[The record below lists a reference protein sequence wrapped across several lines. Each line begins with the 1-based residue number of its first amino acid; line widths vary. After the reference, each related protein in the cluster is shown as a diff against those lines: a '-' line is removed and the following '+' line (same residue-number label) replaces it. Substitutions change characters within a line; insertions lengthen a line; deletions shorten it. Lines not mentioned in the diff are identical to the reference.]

1 MSTTL
6 RLGTRGS
13 TLAMRQAAA
22 VKERLENRRFD
33 VELVEVETTGD
44 QITDEAIH
52 ELGKTG
58 AFVRALDEEVLD
70 GDCDAAVHSMKDMPT
85 EMPEDLIVA
94 GVPERAAPRDVL
106 VTREGTSLMGLPEG
120 ATVGTSSLR
129 RGAQLLAER
138 PDLDVQPLRGN
149 VDTRVEKLL
158 APPLVRE
165 HERRVEAEADEEVES
180 FAAYDE
186 TDGDD
191 EADDQSRSTDYAK
204 YNKPDD
210 ADDDET
216 GPGTDGDGG
225 DSDDGDGDADDDSEF
240 DRTVEEWFEDLSELE
255 RRALERDPDVEY
267 DAIVLAEA
275 GLERAG
281 LLHHVEHTQLR
292 PDQFVPAPGQGTLAV
307 TARDGDLA
315 DDIRSAL
322 DHAPTRVEA
331 TAERTVLEE
340 LGGGCVAPVGI
351 YAVLQGSV
359 VRTSVRVLDRE
370 GDEEVRETRELPV
383 ERHPHAAREFAS
395 DLADDGAAEII
406 AQARRRTDEE
416 SGAGGASPDTP
427 DAIEGGDGGEDDEDD
442 ATGGTDA

>member
-13 TLAMRQAAA
+13 ALAMRQAATI
-22 VKERLENRRFD
+22 KDRLENRRFD

-85 EMPEDLIVA
+85 DLPEDMVVA

-106 VTREGTSLMGLPEG
+106 VSRNGTSLAGLPEG

-129 RGAQLLAER
+129 RRAQLLAER
-138 PDLDVQPLRGN
+138 PDLDVRPLRGN
-149 VDTRVEKLL
+149 VDTRVGKLL
-158 APPLVRE
+158 APPLLRE
-165 HERRVEAEADEEVES
+165 HERRVEAEADEEVEE
-180 FAAYDE
+180 FAE
-186 TDGDD
+186 
-191 EADDQSRSTDYAK
+191 
-204 YNKPDD
+204 YNVPDD
-210 ADDDET
+210 AEDDE
-216 GPGTDGDGG
+216 DEDE
-225 DSDDGDGDADDDSEF
+225 DDDSEY

-255 RRALERDPDVEY
+255 RRALEQDPDVDY

-281 LLHHVEHTQLR
+281 LLHHVEHRQLN
-292 PDQFVPAPGQGTLAV
+292 PDTFVPAPSQGTLAV
-307 TARDGDLA
+307 TARDGELA
-315 DDIRSAL
+315 EELRSVL

-331 TAERTVLEE
+331 TVERTVLGE
-340 LGGGCVAPVGI
+340 LGGGCVAPIGI

-359 VRTSVRVLDRE
+359 VRTLVRVLDRD
-370 GDEEVRETRELPV
+370 GDEQIRETRELPV
-383 ERHPHAAREFAS
+383 DQHPRAAREFAA
-395 DLADDGAAEII
+395 DLADAGAAELIE
-406 AQARRRTDEE
+406 QARRRSDEA
-416 SGAGGASPDTP
+416 SGTGGASPESPEPTEDG
-427 DAIEGGDGGEDDEDD
+427 DRDEEGGE
-442 ATGGTDA
+442 

>member
-13 TLAMRQAAA
+13 ALALRQAATI
-22 VKERLENRRFD
+22 KERLENRRFD

-85 EMPEDLIVA
+85 EMPEDMIVA

-106 VTREGTSLMGLPEG
+106 VTRDGASLDGLPEG

-138 PDLDVQPLRGN
+138 EDLDVQPLRGN
-149 VDTRVEKLL
+149 VDTRIQKLL
-158 APPLVRE
+158 APPLLAE
-165 HERRVEAEADEEVES
+165 HERRVVAEADEEVEDL
-180 FAAYDE
+180 AEYKHLDE
-186 TDGDD
+186 D
-191 EADDQSRSTDYAK
+191 E
-204 YNKPDD
+204 
-210 ADDDET
+210 DDDE
-216 GPGTDGDGG
+216 
-225 DSDDGDGDADDDSEF
+225 DDEDDDSEY
-240 DRTVEEWFEDLSELE
+240 DRTVEEWFEDLTELQ
-255 RRALERDPDVEY
+255 RRALERDPDTEY

-281 LLHHVEHTQLR
+281 LLHHVEHRQLR
-292 PDQFVPAPGQGTLAV
+292 PDRFVPAPSQGTLAV
-307 TARDGDLA
+307 TARDGELAEDL
-315 DDIRSAL
+315 RSVL
-322 DHAPTRVEA
+322 DHQPTRVEA
-331 TAERTVLEE
+331 TVERTVLKE

-359 VRTSVRVLDRE
+359 VRTAVRVLDRE
-370 GDEEVRETRELPV
+370 GEEEIRETRELPV
-383 ERHPHAAREFAS
+383 QRHAQAAREFAA
-395 DLADDGAAEII
+395 DLADAGAADLIE
-406 AQARRRTDEE
+406 AARRTAGEE
-416 SGAGGASPDTP
+416 SGAASASPDTP
-427 DAIEGGDGGEDDEDD
+427 DDGGDSDGDGDD
-442 ATGGTDA
+442 AGGQE